1 MNLQIFKRQSQT
13 FKNLAFVLSGSF
25 GAQIISFLFYPL
37 LVRIFTPED
46 FGNFGTYSSL
56 IVVSAIF
63 ASGQLH
69 FAFIKTRDDFSELNW
84 LFRRYALLGTFIIS
98 LIIAVSNFYFNFI
111 PSYFLYFFP
120 IGLLSYIYFESQKMY
135 SVKIE
140 SFKVLSH
147 AVNGNRLSSNILKV
161 LFGKFFSHPLA
172 LIFSEIIGNFLSS
185 IYFKKYIS
193 MPSSKPVKVRDIISR
208 YRQFPLFTTFSTFFT
223 LGLTELPV
231 IVLAT
236 YYPKNEIG
244 VYVLAVRLILQPLNI
259 IGNSIGS
266 VVSKRIINN
275 HYGQTSSRRI
285 LTKIYGLYIA
295 IGILSFA
302 TTYIV
307 PKEWFLFLLGKNW
320 ENFKEVLLPI
330 TLLITAKMSS
340 GLHIYF
346 YVANEEMK
354 IKSIFK
360 GAQLAITFI
369 IITTFSNLPLTELLW
384 LMCSIEAALDLIF
397 TIYTV
402 FSSDKFSMTPKNSQ
416 VGKK

>member
-1 MNLQIFKRQSQT
+1 
-13 FKNLAFVLSGSF
+13 
-25 GAQIISFLFYPL
+25 
-37 LVRIFTPED
+37 
-46 FGNFGTYSSL
+46 
-56 IVVSAIF
+56 
-63 ASGQLH
+63 
-69 FAFIKTRDDFSELNW
+69 
-84 LFRRYALLGTFIIS
+84 
-98 LIIAVSNFYFNFI
+98 
-111 PSYFLYFFP
+111 
-120 IGLLSYIYFESQKMY
+120 
-135 SVKIE
+135 
-140 SFKVLSH
+140 
-147 AVNGNRLSSNILKV
+147 
-161 LFGKFFSHPLA
+161 
-172 LIFSEIIGNFLSS
+172 
-185 IYFKKYIS
+185 